1 MYNSYI
7 LQIFECYCSLYLYIK
22 YEVMFLREFVRS
34 FSPQPLNG
42 FDWNLEYNFYIYN
55 AKKLLKKIFKKLHR
69 KKVTAWQPISY
80 QYIKIT
86 LCIRQN
92 KLLSVL
98 NKKITL
104 CIRQKSYFL
113 YSTVS
118 IPLSIFV
125 LLYDECTVSGVN
137 TPSYLIAYKQQ

>member
-22 YEVMFLREFVRS
+22 YEVMFLREFVQS

-104 CIRQKSYFL
+104 CIRQKSYSLYYTKYFSVFTRHEGLFCLRKFL
-113 YSTVS
+113 VNH
-118 IPLSIFV
+118 IPSL
-125 LLYDECTVSGVN
+125 
-137 TPSYLIAYKQQ
+137 